1 MTQLEIM
8 GANAKQAAR
17 VLMNAGAKKDEAL
30 LSIAQALRDN
40 AAAIIAAN
48 EKDIENGKAA
58 GLTPSLLDRL
68 KLDESRIAGMAEGV
82 TQVAAQP
89 DPIGRILEGRTLKNG
104 LQMRCRRPL
113 SQSRQ
118 RGDPARRQGSHQLQQ
133 GNRRRYARRDRA
145 RRTAA

>member
-1 MTQLEIM
+1 MTQLEMM

-82 TQVAAQP
+82 TQV
-89 DPIGRILEGRTLKNG
+89 
-104 LQMRCRRPL
+104 RPL
-113 SQSRQ
+113 SQGRQ
-118 RGDPARRQGSHQLQQ
+118 RGDSARRQGSHQLQQ

>member
-1 MTQLEIM
+1 MTQLEMM

-104 LQMRCRRPL
+104 LQIEKITVPMGVIGIIYEARPNVT
-113 SQSRQ
+113 S
-118 RGDPARRQGSHQLQQ
+118 D
-133 GNRRRYARRDRA
+133 
-145 RRTAA
+145 AAAL